1 MRQPRIRS
9 VTSGLFVALTL
20 IAVAIGCGSVR
31 TVEPGAPPR
40 SGEGLLVLHIRTDTP
55 LKSVTIGGWARVAL
69 DLPSGSHL
77 RVIGLPAGRYRW
89 SRFELPETID
99 PTRFGLWGK
108 RQQLEFRFRYEEE
121 LEFRVEAGC
130 LNYVG
135 LIEIYRQGLLRLGI
149 RPIDR
154 TALALEE
161 LRAQF
166 PAYVEQYPIVYSG
179 PGRHVFLERYL
190 AAKAAKEA
198 AAKGGTR

>member
-1 MRQPRIRS
+1 MRQLRIRS
-9 VTSGLFVALTL
+9 VASRWFVALT
-20 IAVAIGCGSVR
+20 AVACAIGCGSVR
-31 TVEPGAPPR
+31 SVEPGEPLGLR
-40 SGEGLLVLHIRTDTP
+40 EGLLVLHIRTDTP
-55 LKSVTIGGWARVAL
+55 LKSVTIGGSTRLAL
-69 DLPSGSHL
+69 DLQSGSHL

-89 SRFELPETID
+89 SRLELPETID
-99 PTRFGLWGK
+99 PTRFGWPAR
-108 RQQLEFRFRYEEE
+108 RQPLEFRFPYAED
-121 LEFRVEAGC
+121 LEFSIEAGR

-135 LIEIYRQGLLRLGI
+135 LIEIYREELLRIRI

-154 TALALEE
+154 TALALED

-198 AAKGGTR
+198 AAKEGTR